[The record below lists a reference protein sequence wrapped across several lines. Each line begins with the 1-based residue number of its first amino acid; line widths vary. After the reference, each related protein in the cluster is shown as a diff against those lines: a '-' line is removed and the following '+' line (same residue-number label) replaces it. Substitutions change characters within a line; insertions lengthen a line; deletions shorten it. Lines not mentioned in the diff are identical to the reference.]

1 MQAAHPGFLLHTDS
15 LLWDQALL
23 SQVLIIRMGRECGGQ
38 REGQDYPLIPY
49 KHVPAERQRPHRKL
63 EEGRPVVAE
72 FGAKTE
78 EGQLPEF
85 EFDSK

>member
-1 MQAAHPGFLLHTDS
+1 ML
-15 LLWDQALL
+15 
-23 SQVLIIRMGRECGGQ
+23 VIRMGRECGGQ
-38 REGQDYPLIPY
+38 REGQDYLLTLY
-49 KHVPAERQRPHRKL
+49 KRVPAGRQRPHRKL

-78 EGQLPEF
+78 EGQLPKF